1 MHIHVYPCTC
11 TNIHTY
17 ANICVHTNVKQENA
31 QMCTYLNIGLHTHTG
46 AHMQMCEH
54 ANCTH
59 KHFKRLF
66 FHYQILTHLDFI
78 FYVTWITDPM
88 LFFSA
93 WNVHSTFAEHFL
105 ASVQCYLVK
114 RRGFDMLEYHRSALW
129 SVPLTCCLTGHLNNN
144 NHELDKQS
152 FRINPDSPKIFLA
165 ILTSLFFYI
174 SSHCLFVCVCILL
187 PRMPMEIKENSQEGT
202 LLHHAN
208 TGGSDAR
215 QQTWPQVPFLAELS
229 HRPNTVHFLS

>member
-1 MHIHVYPCTC
+1 M
-11 TNIHTY
+11 
-17 ANICVHTNVKQENA
+17 
-31 QMCTYLNIGLHTHTG
+31 
-46 AHMQMCEH
+46 
-54 ANCTH
+54 
-59 KHFKRLF
+59 
-66 FHYQILTHLDFI
+66 
-78 FYVTWITDPM
+78 FYVTWITDSM

-105 ASVQCYLVK
+105 AGVQRYPVK
-114 RRGFDMLEYHRSALW
+114 RKGFDMLEYYRSALW

-174 SSHCLFVCVCILL
+174 SLHCLFVCVH
-187 PRMPMEIKENSQEGT
+187 PPATDAYGDQGKFSGGDS

-208 TGGSDAR
+208 TGGSDSR
-215 QQTWPQVPFLAELS
+215 PQTWRQVPFLAELS